1 MYYFSLARAYRS
13 GDLSQVYP
21 LSRGLAPVWVAIA
34 AMLFADEYLSLAGTI
49 GVCTISLGIVSLIF
63 SGQQRVR
70 ASSTSLRWGLTT
82 SVLIAMYT
90 IVDGLGVRAS
100 GMAMSYIV
108 WLFSL
113 ESIPVVAIL
122 LCTRRREWWAYMRD
136 KPMQMISGGIAST
149 VAYGLVIF
157 AMSLGAMA
165 IVSSLRETS
174 VLLATLMGTL
184 VLKEPFGRYRI
195 RAALCVVVGV
205 IVMQLG

>member
-1 MYYFSLARAYRS
+1 
-13 GDLSQVYP
+13 
-21 LSRGLAPVWVAIA
+21 
-34 AMLFADEYLSLAGTI
+34 
-49 GVCTISLGIVSLIF
+49 
-63 SGQQRVR
+63 
-70 ASSTSLRWGLTT
+70 
-82 SVLIAMYT
+82 MYT

-122 LCTRRREWWAYMRD
+122 LCTRRREWLASMRD
-136 KPMQMISGGIAST
+136 EPMQMIGGGIAST
-149 VAYGLVIF
+149 VAYGLIIF